1 MKKIGLIGGMSWE
14 SSHVYYKLINEMVKE
29 RLGGFHSARILLE
42 SVDFSVIE
50 GLMQKDDWPALEKQM
65 ISAAQNLEAGGAD
78 MIVLCTNS
86 MHLCADAI
94 TSNTA
99 IPFIHIADATADA
112 IKTQQLQKVL
122 LLGTRFTMSRDFYKL
137 KLLNDHGIDV
147 IIPDPADAL
156 EVDRI
161 IFEELV
167 QGIVLESSKATY
179 QRIIEKAAAEGA
191 AGAVLGCTEIP
202 MLIVAEDVSI
212 PTFDTTYLHAKAAVD
227 LSLSK

>member
-14 SSHVYYKLINEMVKE
+14 SSHVYYKLINEMIKE

-86 MHLCADAI
+86 MHLCTDAI
-94 TSNTA
+94 TTNIV
-99 IPFIHIADATADA
+99 IPFIHIADATAVA
-112 IKTQQLQKVL
+112 IKQQQLQKVL

-147 IIPDPADAL
+147 IIPDPADAQ

-179 QRIIEKAAAEGA
+179 QRIIEKAAGEGA
-191 AGAVLGCTEIP
+191 EGAVLGCTEIP
-202 MLIVAEDVSI
+202 MLIAPEDVSI
-212 PTFDTTYLHAKAAVD
+212 PTFDTTYLHAQAAVNMA
-227 LSLSK
+227 LL